1 MTCQSLTCQTLT
13 LQQATIHDLQRELE
27 SAWRDMNQVEAEAK
41 QAMNKL
47 TDARVY
53 VDSLLRE
60 LEALT
65 QETRR

>member
-1 MTCQSLTCQTLT
+1 MTCQSSTCQSLT
-13 LQQATIHDLQRELE
+13 LQQATIHELQRELQ
-27 SAWRDMNQVEAEAK
+27 SAWRDANQAEAEAK
-41 QAMNKL
+41 QAMDKL
-47 TDARVY
+47 TDARAY